1 MKDNKLVSVIMSV
14 YNDGDR
20 VQKAIES
27 ILNQS
32 YSNFE
37 LLITDDCSSDHTLRI
52 CNKYSELDNVKVYQ
66 NNENIGLT
74 KSLNKL
80 IEQAKGDFIARQD
93 SDDISH
99 KMRIEK
105 QIEYMET
112 RDLLVSTTRATLLQ
126 NNYYKIRPRWSH
138 LIPNKLVIKLKNPF
152 IHGTLI
158 IQKELLLEF
167 GCYDESYYFAQDFKL
182 FSDLINSGIKVT
194 TLGENLYTLN
204 TENNLSTKF
213 KNQQQKFSNRILKEN
228 RKIISK

>member
-1 MKDNKLVSVIMSV
+1 MTSSPKISILMSCF
-14 YNDGDR
+14 NSEET
-20 VQKAIES
+20 VQKSINS
-27 ILNQS
+27 ILQQS
-32 YSNFE
+32 YDEFE
-37 LLITDDCSSDHTLRI
+37 FLIMDDNSTDNTFNIIKENAKIDTRI
-52 CNKYSELDNVKVYQ
+52 RYFR
-66 NNENIGLT
+66 NEINLGLT

-80 IEQAKGDFIARQD
+80 IEHSKGSFIARQD
-93 SDDISH
+93 ADDISL
-99 KMRIEK
+99 KERLEI
-105 QIEYMET
+105 QIEFLKSSSN
-112 RDLLVSTTRATLLQ
+112 RIVTTRAV
-126 NNYYKIRPRWSH
+126 NIDSRKIHPGFSYYLPK
-138 LIPNKLVIKLKNPF
+138 NFVIKYKNPF

-182 FSDLINSGIKVT
+182 FSDLINSGVKVT

>member
-52 CNKYSELDNVKVYQ
+52 CNKYSELDNVKVYR

-80 IEQAKGDFIARQD
+80 IELTKGDFIARQD

-105 QIEYMET
+105 QIEFMNNNNSCGISGTYAEIFGESEGI
-112 RDLLVSTTRATLLQ
+112 RKHSTDTNEL
-126 NNYYKIRPRWSH
+126 KIRSLFSCQFCHPTVIIRKKIIEDQKINISKE
-138 LIPNKLVIKLKNPF
+138 KLFYKNILKIGYSEKNFKNSKIQKLKYLYSKILF
-152 IHGTLI
+152 HTFKISYLI
-158 IQKELLLEF
+158 
-167 GCYDESYYFAQDFKL
+167 
-182 FSDLINSGIKVT
+182 
-194 TLGENLYTLN
+194 LN
-204 TENNLSTKF
+204 CQVSPRCT
-213 KNQQQKFSNRILKEN
+213 
-228 RKIISK
+228 ISKAIS

>member
-32 YSNFE
+32 YSNLE

-52 CNKYSELDNVKVYQ
+52 CNKYSELDNVKVYR
-66 NNENIGLT
+66 NKENIGLT

>member
-1 MKDNKLVSVIMSV
+1 MKNNKLVSVIMSV
-14 YNDGDR
+14 YNDSDR

-27 ILNQS
+27 ILKQS

-37 LLITDDCSSDHTLRI
+37 LLIMDDCSSDQTLKI
-52 CNKYSELDNVKVYQ
+52 CNKYSDLDNVKVYR

-80 IEQAKGDFIARQD
+80 IELAKGDFIARQD

-182 FSDLINSGIKVT
+182 FSDLINSGVKVT